1 MKVMNISN
9 VDDFFKVVDS
19 CEGKVELVSKEGD
32 RLNLKSTLT
41 QYVALAKVFSNGYIR
56 ELELVVHEANDVKK
70 FMEFLAYGK
79 TE

>member
-41 QYVALAKVFSNGYIR
+41 QYVALAKIFSNGYIR

>member
-1 MKVMNISN
+1 MKIMNISN

-19 CEGKVELVSKEGD
+19 CEGKVELISKEGD

-41 QYVALAKVFSNGYIR
+41 QYVALAKIFSNGYIR

>member
-1 MKVMNISN
+1 MKIMNISN
-9 VDDFFKVVDS
+9 VDVFFKVVDS

>member
-1 MKVMNISN
+1 MKIMNISN

-70 FMEFLAYGK
+70 FMEFLAYG
-79 TE
+79 

>member
-1 MKVMNISN
+1 MKIMNISN

-56 ELELVVHEANDVKK
+56 EMELVVHEAEDVKR
-70 FMEFLAYGK
+70 FMEFLTYGK

>member
-1 MKVMNISN
+1 MKIMNVSN
-9 VDDFFKVVDS
+9 VDGFFKVVDS

-41 QYVALAKVFSNGYIR
+41 QYVALAKMFSNGYIQ
-56 ELELVVHEANDVKK
+56 EMELVVEKPADVKK

-79 TE
+79 TK

>member
-41 QYVALAKVFSNGYIR
+41 QYVALAKVFSNRYIR
-56 ELELVVHEANDVKK
+56 ELELIVYETNDVKK